1 MLDDGLIVGG
11 SSPATITVYDID
23 DERIVRSVNITMDV
37 RNAVH
42 GLEVWPYGASS
53 SVPSSD

>member
-1 MLDDGLIVGG
+1 MLQDGRLVGG

-23 DERIVRSVNITMDV
+23 AGTTVTSVNISMDV

-42 GLEVWPYGASS
+42 GLEVWPFDAQSS
-53 SVPSSD
+53 